1 MNLNDKA
8 LLVQLSIR
16 QWTARKVDKQVTSE
30 VNTSK
35 RASDK
40 AGRYNKSLLPEN
52 QYLADVNYMT
62 GKIRNEFYYNT
73 LPWGMDGMQILPSA
87 NYLNFMSEFRKKKS
101 EWEFLVN
108 EFIDNYDTL
117 VLTAQ
122 ADLGDLFNPA
132 DYPASSELRKKFSID
147 INVMPVP
154 SNDFRVSLAN
164 EELSQLEAEWEQRKL
179 ASQATAMKDVW
190 DRLYEQVSRIAE
202 RLSDPKREFKQTIF
216 DTALETC
223 SLLTRLNFADDPNLE
238 AMRSKLE
245 ATLAGL
251 DATDVKADASLRQD
265 VAETTNDI
273 MAKMSVFMTGL

>member
-30 VNTSK
+30 VNISK

-52 QYLADVNYMT
+52 QYLADVAYKT
-62 GKIRNEFYYNT
+62 GQIRNEFYYNT

-87 NYLNFMSEFRKKKS
+87 NYLNFMSEFRKKKAD
-101 EWEFLVN
+101 WEFRVK

-132 DYPASSELRKKFSID
+132 DYPSSLDLHKKFSID

-154 SNDFRVSLAN
+154 TNDFRVNLAN

-179 ASQATAMKDVW
+179 ASQNEAMKDVW
-190 DRLYEQVSRIAE
+190 NRLYEQVSRVAE
-202 RLSDPKREFKQTIF
+202 RLGDPKRDFKQTIF

-223 SLLTRLNFADDPNLE
+223 AMLTRLNFMDDPNLE

-245 ATLAGL
+245 GALVGL
-251 DATDVKADASLRQD
+251 DVTDVKADASLRQD